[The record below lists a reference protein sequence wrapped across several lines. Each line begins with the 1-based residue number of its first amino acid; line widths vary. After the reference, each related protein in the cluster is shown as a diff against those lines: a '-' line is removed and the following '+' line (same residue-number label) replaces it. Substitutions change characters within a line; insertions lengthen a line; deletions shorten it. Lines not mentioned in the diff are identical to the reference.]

1 MKTYEELQCEIEQL
15 KLQLNINKRH
25 NEFEASLA
33 HVYHFS
39 GLALINLGRDRRL
52 GSGVIIE
59 IRDVSGKTL
68 VNPTLFKDGLSDST
82 INSLLDDMEY
92 SFNLATELK
101 PITQRK

>member
-39 GLALINLGRDRRL
+39 GLALLKLDRAHYM

-59 IRDVSGKTL
+59 MRALNGETL
-68 VNPTLFKDGLSDST
+68 VKPTLIKDGLSYST

-92 SFNLATELK
+92 SFDIATDLK
-101 PITQRK
+101 PITARK

>member
-25 NEFEASLA
+25 REFEASLA

-39 GLALINLGRDRRL
+39 SLALFKLDRSRYM

-59 IRDVSGKTL
+59 IRALNGETL
-68 VNPTLFKDGLSDST
+68 VKPTLLKDGLHDST
-82 INSLLDDMEY
+82 INSLLDDMQY
-92 SFNLATELK
+92 SFDIATDLI
-101 PITQRK
+101 PITDRK